1 MIFGNAVYLWSI
13 LAVIGLI
20 ILEVFLYKKRQQQL
34 EALFPGDLKSL
45 MLKNWDKN
53 KHIIKIILFVLAIF
67 FLTIA
72 LARPQWGKKT
82 QITGRRGIDV
92 IIAIDTSKSMLA
104 EDLKPNRLE
113 NAKTSLAL
121 LTEQLAGNR
130 VGLVAFAGQAPYG
143 ALVQCPLTTDIEAIK
158 LFLNS
163 IDTNLIQTPG
173 TNINDAIK
181 TSIKAFGKTKNS
193 KAIILLTDGEQLDGN
208 ALAAADE
215 AARNNIRI
223 YAVGIGSLDGATIPV
238 FDNRGNR
245 VGVKKDKGEVVLSR
259 ANPELLTMLAQKTKG
274 RSFMITNDTNGFQ
287 KLFAAISSLPKQN
300 LKNSAAYQYKDRFQV
315 FIFLS
320 LLCLVVEMMISERRK

>member
-1 MIFGNAVYLWSI
+1 MIFGNAVYLW
-13 LAVIGLI
+13 LLLLVVGLVA
-20 ILEVFLYKKRQQQL
+20 LEIFSSRKRQELLNQ
-34 EALFPGDLKSL
+34 LFPGDLKSL

-53 KHIIKIILFVLAIF
+53 KHIVKIVLFILAIF
-67 FLTIA
+67 FLSIS
-72 LARPQWGKKT
+72 LSRPQWGKKT
-82 QITGRRGIDV
+82 DLSGRRGIDV

-113 NAKTSLAL
+113 NAKTSLGL
-121 LTEQLAGNR
+121 LAEELAGNR
-130 VGLVAFAGQAPYG
+130 VGLVAFAGRAF
-143 ALVQCPLTTDIEAIK
+143 VQCPLTTDIEAIK

-173 TNINDAIK
+173 TNISDAIR
-181 TSIKAFGKTKNS
+181 TSIRAFGKTKNS

-208 ALAAADE
+208 ALSGADE
-215 AARNNIRI
+215 AARDNIRI

-245 VGVKKDKGEVVLSR
+245 VGIKKDKGEVVISR
-259 ANPELLTMLAQKTKG
+259 ANPELLNMLAKKTKG
-274 RSFMITNDTNGFQ
+274 RAFMITEGTNGFQ

-300 LKNSAAYQYKDRFQV
+300 LKNQAAYQYKDRFQI

-320 LLCLVVEMMISERRK
+320 LLCLVTELMVSERRK